1 MASKEYRAW
10 IARDVKKEEKR
21 ELTPKERRLNWWHYY
36 KWWVLGGIVLLG
48 ILIQLTASA
57 LGIGKVRPDCQIAY
71 VGSYPLP
78 EETAQAVCAAFERL
92 GEDLNGD
99 GAVTVQLNQ
108 YAAGSAEALAAAEVR
123 LMVDLSECESY
134 FLLLEDPD
142 EFQRKQQCLAL
153 PDGSCPDAYDLTGM
167 DKVYRWDALPALS
180 SQELGQ
186 YEAPVPGQSLTLDN
200 QELLSGLYLGRRC
213 FYPENK
219 NQVYSPEG
227 CARLWDKITEG
238 VS

>member
-1 MASKEYRAW
+1 MASKEYRDW
-10 IARDVKKEEKR
+10 IARDVKKEEER
-21 ELTPKERRLNWWHYY
+21 ELTPKERRRNWWYYY
-36 KWWVLGGIVLLG
+36 KCWVLGGIVLLV
-48 ILIQLTASA
+48 ILIQLAISA
-57 LGIGKVRPDCQIAY
+57 LGIGKTYPDYQIAY

-78 EETAQAVCAAFERL
+78 DATAQAVCAAMESL

-99 GAVTVQLNQ
+99 GSVTVQLNQ

-153 PDGSCPDAYDLTGM
+153 PDGGCPDVYDLTGM
-167 DKVYRWDALPALS
+167 DKVFRWDALPALS
-180 SQELGQ
+180 SQALGQ
-186 YEAPVPGQSLTLDN
+186 YEALIPGESLLIDN

-213 FYPENK
+213 FYAENK

>member
-10 IARDVKKEEKR
+10 VARDVKKEEER
-21 ELTPKERRLNWWHYY
+21 ELTPKERRRNWWYY
-36 KWWVLGGIVLLG
+36 HKWWVLGGIVLAG
-48 ILIQLTASA
+48 ILIQLAISA
-57 LGIGKVRPDCQIAY
+57 LGIGKIHPDYQIAY

-78 EETAQAVCAAFERL
+78 EETAQAVCAAFERF

-99 GAVTVQLNQ
+99 GSVIVQLNQ
-108 YAAGSAEALAAAEVR
+108 YAAGSAEALAAAEVQ

-142 EFQRKQQCLAL
+142 DFQRKQQCLAL
-153 PDGSCPDAYDLTGM
+153 PDGGCPGIYDLTGM
-167 DKVYRWDALPALS
+167 DKVFRWDTLSALA

-186 YEAPVPGQSLTLDN
+186 YEALIPGQSLMIDN
-200 QELLSGLYLGRRC
+200 QELLASLYLGRRC